1 MPVFPVQFLQ
11 RMRNAGLGVYSEAP
25 SKEVDGVGPRVTAVD
40 GDYKVYLYGAKDK
53 WVVEAIFSPAEKSP
67 CDFHAVFDTPAD
79 AVADAIAYFKK
90 DERWQAT
97 KDFMESTGKKPQP

>member
-53 WVVEAIFSPAEKSP
+53 WVVEAIFSPEETSP